1 MGLSVVDGEG
11 CLAGEFKFCSMAP
24 DIILEVCLVSSSSS
38 DNPVASNASLG
49 GGNLGK
55 RVRRVTP

>member
-11 CLAGEFKFCSMAP
+11 CLAGEFKVCSMAP
-24 DIILEVCLVSSSSS
+24 DMTRERCLVSSSSS
-38 DNPVASNASLG
+38 DNPVASDASLG
-49 GGNLGK
+49 GGDPSK

>member
-1 MGLSVVDGEG
+1 MGFSVVDGEG
-11 CLAGEFKFCSMAP
+11 CLAGEFKFCPMAP
-24 DIILEVCLVSSSSS
+24 DMTRERYMVSSSSS
-38 DNPVASNASLG
+38 HNPVASDASLG